1 MVTGS
6 KAWKKYLSTFLAT
19 GLVLSNASFIS
30 AQTTS
35 KSPSTNLEKDAK
47 VLNVLSN
54 EKAKLVKQLSE
65 KKFEKK
71 DLKANLKENDKV
83 RVIVEVKG
91 SSAVEV
97 ATGKGLLYKELNTT
111 EKTKIDSN
119 LKKAHTS
126 LKNTISSQGI
136 DFDAQFDYTTTF
148 NGFSG
153 QVRFADVKK
162 IESLPNV
169 KKVYLANEYER
180 PQVTPE
186 MTTSHDFIQSHQ
198 TWADAKFKGEGMIVA
213 VIDTG
218 IDPGHRDFVLSKDS
232 TGELTTSEIEASGLK
247 GKYYSAKVPFAY
259 NYYDQ
264 NETIKD
270 LGPGA
275 SMHGMHVAGTV
286 GANGDTTNG
295 GIKGV
300 APESQ
305 LLGMKVF
312 SNDPNYPSTFSDI
325 YLAAID
331 DAVKLGADV
340 LNMSLGSTASFYE
353 EDSAEDLA
361 ISKAVENGIVAS
373 VSAGNSGTIG
383 YGYDNPYYQNPDYG
397 LVGSP
402 GLNKD
407 TVQVA
412 ATGNLVYEYKHTL
425 SGEGSSITGYG
436 VDDWTKLGNAEV
448 VSLKQLSGNSAAL
461 GAKSDYNGIDVKG
474 KVVLVERGVLTFCR

>member
-1 MVTGS
+1 MTTGS
-6 KAWKKYLSTFLAT
+6 KAWKKYISTLLAT

-35 KSPSTNLEKDAK
+35 KASSTNLEKDAK

-54 EKAKLVKQLSE
+54 EKAKLVKQLAE

-71 DLKANLKENDKV
+71 DLKANLKENDQV
-83 RVIVEVKG
+83 RVIVEVEG

-97 ATGKGLLYKELNTT
+97 ATGKGLLYKELSST
-111 EKTKIDSN
+111 EKTTINST
-119 LKKAHTS
+119 LKKTHKS

-180 PQVTPE
+180 PQVTPD
-186 MTTSHDFIQSHQ
+186 MTTSHDFIQSYQ

-213 VIDTG
+213 VIDSG
-218 IDPGHRDFVLSKDS
+218 IDPGHKDFVLSDAK
-232 TGELTTSEIEASGLK
+232 TGELTSAEVAASGLT
-247 GKYYSAKVPFAY
+247 GKYYTPKVPFAY

-264 NETIKD
+264 NDTIKD
-270 LGPGA
+270 LGPDA

-312 SNDPNYPSTFSDI
+312 SNDPNFPSTFSDI

-373 VSAGNSGTIG
+373 V
-383 YGYDNPYYQNPDYG
+383 
-397 LVGSP
+397 
-402 GLNKD
+402 
-407 TVQVA
+407 
-412 ATGNLVYEYKHTL
+412 
-425 SGEGSSITGYG
+425 
-436 VDDWTKLGNAEV
+436 
-448 VSLKQLSGNSAAL
+448 
-461 GAKSDYNGIDVKG
+461 
-474 KVVLVERGVLTFCR
+474 